1 MHAHQIAWP
10 DVQLLQ
16 VEGISA
22 TADPDLNAVSIEIAD
37 PVGAGVAFL
46 LGPEHVNELM
56 LDLVAALGQLR
67 PDEVR
72 AVRF

>member
-1 MHAHQIAWP
+1 MEAQQIALP

-22 TADPDLNAVSIEIAD
+22 TADPDFNAVSIEIAD
-37 PVGAGVAFL
+37 PAGVGVAFL
-46 LGPEHVNELM
+46 LGPEHADELM
-56 LDLVAALGQLR
+56 LDLLAALGQLR

-72 AVRF
+72 R